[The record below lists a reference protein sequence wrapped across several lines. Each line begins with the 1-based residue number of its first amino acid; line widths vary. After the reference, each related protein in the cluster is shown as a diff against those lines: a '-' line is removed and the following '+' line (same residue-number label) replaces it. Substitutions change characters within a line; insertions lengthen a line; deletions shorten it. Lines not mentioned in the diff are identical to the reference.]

1 MKTDKLYVAAIQ
13 MVSSANVQQNLMQAE
28 TLIENAVNKG
38 ACFILLPE
46 NFAFMGGDTVS
57 ALSIAEAEGNGIIQD
72 KMSQLAKRH
81 RVTIVAGTI
90 PIFADEYIETEP
102 EQDSAKK
109 IKAASI
115 IYGPDGNVIA
125 RYDKQHLFDVYLDS
139 GQETYRE
146 SDTYSAGNSVVTAKT
161 EIGTVGMSI
170 CYDLRFPE
178 MFRQMHDNGVQII
191 LAPSAFTEQTGRVHW
206 EPLLRARAIEN
217 LCYVIAANQG
227 GMHANGRKT
236 YGNSMI
242 IDPWGRITS
251 RIQSGAG
258 VIISEIDLDLQ
269 KHIRQD
275 FPALEHRKG

>member
-1 MKTDKLYVAAIQ
+1 
-13 MVSSANVQQNLMQAE
+13 MVSSDCVEQNLTQAE
-28 TLIENAVNKG
+28 TLINNAVNKG

-46 NFAFMGGDTVS
+46 NFAFMGYDTAS
-57 ALSIAEAEGNGIIQD
+57 ALSVAEAEGDGVIQD
-72 KMSQLAKRH
+72 KISQLAKRY

-90 PIFADEYIETEP
+90 PIIAEEYIKSEP
-102 EQDSAKK
+102 EKVNIKK

-115 IYGPDGNVIA
+115 IYGPDGNVLA

-139 GQETYRE
+139 SQETYRE
-146 SDTYSAGNSVVTAKT
+146 SDTYSAGNSVVTVKT
-161 EIGTVGMSI
+161 EIGMVGMSI

-227 GMHANGRKT
+227 GVHINGRKT
-236 YGNSMI
+236 YGNSMV
-242 IDPWGRITS
+242 IDPWGRITA
-251 RIQSGAG
+251 RIQNGAG

-269 KHIRQD
+269 DNIRSD
-275 FPALEHRKG
+275 FPALEHRKK

>member
-1 MKTDKLYVAAIQ
+1 MENNKNFVAAIQ
-13 MVSSANVQQNLMQAE
+13 MVSSDCVQQNLMQAE
-28 TLIENAVNKG
+28 TLINNAVNKG

-46 NFAFMGGDTVS
+46 NFAFMGSDTVS
-57 ALSIAEAEGNGIIQD
+57 ALSVAEVEGCGIIQD
-72 KMSQLAKRH
+72 KISLLAKKH

-90 PIFADEYIETEP
+90 PIFADKDIKTEP
-102 EQDSAKK
+102 DKDSVKK

-115 IYGPDGNVIA
+115 IYGPDGNILA

-139 GQETYRE
+139 SQETYRE

-191 LAPSAFTEQTGRVHW
+191 LAPSAFTEQTGRIHW

-227 GMHANGRKT
+227 GIHVSGRKT

-258 VIISEIDLDLQ
+258 VIISEVDLGLQ